1 MIVRTEIAAAIA
13 LALYGAAAFAQGQ
26 KPATHYWMS
35 VETRN
40 MTIPG
45 MSAEDSAM
53 MSAMGRD
60 MPGAGPQRSIM
71 LDLSVPGQQPNPDA
85 THDIPPGQ
93 NMGKTLP
100 LKTPVSTPQ
109 RSTET
114 EPYEKPRGRMLL
126 YWGCGETVGQGQPIV
141 IEFANMDPAKI
152 KMPPSRLGALP
163 RPPAPARDRVYG
175 TWPFDGTAVAVPRD
189 SSLVGD
195 HAVRGNYPPNIR
207 FAIDAAHD
215 YMGPVAF
222 SNVSGGLGDA
232 INFQWGSVPNATGY
246 FAMAIGGVE
255 KNTEMILWTSS
266 EVAEMGGGLTS
277 FVPPAQV
284 QRLIQERVV
293 LAPQTTRCAVPQGI
307 FKNTQ
312 GAMLTLNAY
321 GGEINQVYPPRPADP
336 KAPWDPEWYV
346 KVRLKSTGMTPL
358 GGEEGARRNRGAS
371 RPSQQQAPT
380 TQTTPE
386 RQQPAEPARPNAA
399 PNPLDAV
406 NKLKGLFGL

>member
-1 MIVRTEIAAAIA
+1 MKQGFVFAVAVSAALAAAVA
-13 LALYGAAAFAQGQ
+13 GAQGQ

-40 MTIPG
+40 TTIPG
-45 MSAEDSAM
+45 LSAEDSAM
-53 MSAMGRD
+53 MAAMGRD
-60 MPGAGPQRSIM
+60 MPGAGAQRSIM
-71 LDLSVPGQQPNPDA
+71 LDLSAPGQQPAPEA

-109 RSTET
+109 RLSES
-114 EPYEKPRGRMLL
+114 EPYEKPRGRMLV

-141 IEFANMDPAKI
+141 IDFANMDPTRVKL
-152 KMPPSRLGALP
+152 PPSRLGTLQ

-189 SSLVGD
+189 SSLVGE

-207 FAIDAAHD
+207 FTVDAAHD
-215 YMGPVAF
+215 YMAPVAF
-222 SNVSGGLGDA
+222 SSVAGGLADA
-232 INFQWGSVPNATGY
+232 INFQWNGVPNATGY

-255 KNTEMILWTSS
+255 KNSEMILWTSS
-266 EVAEMGGGLTS
+266 ELAEMGGGLTG

-293 LAPQTTRCAVPQGI
+293 LSAQTTRCAVPQGI
-307 FKNTQ
+307 FKNAQ
-312 GAMLTLNAY
+312 GAMLQLHAY
-321 GGEINQVYPPRPADP
+321 GDELNHVYPPKPADP
-336 KAPWDPEWYV
+336 KARWDSEWYV

-358 GGEEGARRNRGAS
+358 GSEDSGGRSRGSS
-371 RPSQQQAPT
+371 RSSTPSQQTPAQKAP
-380 TQTTPE
+380 
-386 RQQPAEPARPNAA
+386 EPARQDAS

-406 NKLKGLFGL
+406 KTLKGLFGF